1 MRRSH
6 RLDDFFI
13 GSAVRDD
20 ALALPALM
28 RSCVALAAIVVA
40 LLIIIGLVF
49 ALWGTHVWNRNREAL
64 HGQLAQVQPLLAALE
79 AYHQDYAAYPS
90 TLHALVP
97 KYLPKVPAPPFSFQA
112 EWWYSP
118 YPGDLLRWGEPSNPA
133 NAGVQ
138 VPEDTYHLWVWVP
151 TEFTPLRG
159 LYRDALVYRPNRQY
173 PTYGYGGTLEPIGD
187 WGYYHE

>member
-1 MRRSH
+1 MRRNR

-28 RSCVALAAIVVA
+28 RSCAMLAAIVVA
-40 LLIIIGLVF
+40 LLIVLGLLF

-64 HGQLAQVQPLLAALE
+64 HGQLAQVQPLVAALE
-79 AYHQDYAAYPS
+79 AYHQDYAAYPP

-97 KYLPKVPAPPFSFQA
+97 KYLPEVPAPPFSFQA

-118 YPGDLLRWGEPSNPA
+118 YPGDLLRWASPPTRPMPA
-133 NAGVQ
+133 FRSPRTPTTVGLGAHRVHSAARPLPRRPGLPPRRELPRPRLWRRAGAHRRLGVL
-138 VPEDTYHLWVWVP
+138 P
-151 TEFTPLRG
+151 
-159 LYRDALVYRPNRQY
+159 
-173 PTYGYGGTLEPIGD
+173 
-187 WGYYHE
+187 